1 MSQETSHSPAPPIAA
16 PSPLQIGKAFIKQ
29 YYQVLS
35 TNPLQIQKFYKPDSV
50 ISHAL
55 LPSVP
60 ATPQTFSE
68 MSKSVAGAVSEG
80 EESPG
85 GGGGGGASLIFQ
97 WCKAVDENHKVCFD
111 FGRGAIDAQETVNGG
126 ILLVVTGHMGL
137 PQQDASNDDGM
148 KRFVHTFFLN
158 NSAPAGKKRQFYV
171 HNDVLRFLDEGVVAS
186 SLVSEEEGDK
196 ASESHST
203 EHVVVQDQDS
213 TKVEGNG
220 VDEVVAK
227 QQIKDKETAAAAMDT
242 PQTTTDKAEDVVEE
256 DVTGKESLKAST
268 TAAEIADNVGGSE
281 IKREVEK
288 QTEIVEKD
296 NVMMEEE
303 TIDESEKKKDS
314 YKSTMSEDSSEKIFK
329 SDDKKDKIAGTSQDK
344 KTRKNKSRGRS
355 RKSRSSSPTDGSK
368 STKGK
373 KAGVSGSWASLV
385 AGGSGPSAVAAAAA
399 NVASGL
405 TKEDKDI
412 RLGKDGKEQ
421 KIDSGKKS
429 SAGVSEKQKKTEEVV
444 VTEHQPPVS
453 SKKAAAAQR
462 TPEATILIKNV
473 SDKVKESEIRAIFEP
488 YASKLQKKILSIT
501 LLSNRGFCFVDF
513 DSKDVV
519 DEVMKIVEME
529 KDAKAESKQLGKDE
543 VSSKFMAD
551 GREFDIG
558 RKVPGEKV
566 GSGGRGRGFR
576 RSSSPNRGGGYNK
589 SSRGVGRKNS
599 PRGANRSAPKK

>member
-85 GGGGGGASLIFQ
+85 GGASMIFQ
-97 WCKAVDENHKVCFD
+97 WCRAVDENHKVCFD

-171 HNDVLRFLDEGVVAS
+171 HNDVLRFLDEGVVAT

-203 EHVVVQDQDS
+203 EHVVLKDQGS
-213 TKVEGNG
+213 TKMEANG

-227 QQIKDKETAAAAMDT
+227 QQMKDKETAAADMDT
-242 PQTTTDKAEDVVEE
+242 PQTTTDKAEDVAEE

-268 TAAEIADNVGGSE
+268 AGVAEIADNVGHGE

-288 QTEIVEKD
+288 QTEIAEKD
-296 NVMMEEE
+296 NVMTEEE
-303 TIDESEKKKDS
+303 RIDESEKKKDS

-329 SDDKKDKIAGTSQDK
+329 SDDKKDKTAGTSQDK
-344 KTRKNKSRGRS
+344 KARKNKSRGRS

-412 RLGKDGKEQ
+412 VRLGKDAQEQ
-421 KIDSGKKS
+421 KIESGKKS

-444 VTEHQPPVS
+444 VTEQQTPIS

-462 TPEATILIKNV
+462 TPEATILIKNI
-473 SDKVKESEIRAIFEP
+473 SDKVKESEIRALFEP

-529 KDAKAESKQLGKDE
+529 KDAKAESKRLGKDE
-543 VSSKFMAD
+543 ASSKFIAD
-551 GREFDIG
+551 GRELDIG
-558 RKVPGEKV
+558 RKMPGEKV

-599 PRGANRSAPKK
+599 PRGANRPAPKK

>member
-85 GGGGGGASLIFQ
+85 GGASMIFQ
-97 WCKAVDENHKVCFD
+97 WCRAVDENHKVCFD

-171 HNDVLRFLDEGVVAS
+171 HNDVLRFLDEGVVAT

-203 EHVVVQDQDS
+203 EHVVVKDQDS
-213 TKVEGNG
+213 TKMEANG

-227 QQIKDKETAAAAMDT
+227 QQMKDKETAAADMDT
-242 PQTTTDKAEDVVEE
+242 PQTTTDKAEDVAEE

-268 TAAEIADNVGGSE
+268 AGVAEIADNVGHGE

-288 QTEIVEKD
+288 QTEIAEKD
-296 NVMMEEE
+296 NVMTEEE
-303 TIDESEKKKDS
+303 RIDESEKKKDS

-329 SDDKKDKIAGTSQDK
+329 SDDKKDKTAGTSQDK

-412 RLGKDGKEQ
+412 VRLGKDAQEQ
-421 KIDSGKKS
+421 KIESGKKS

-444 VTEHQPPVS
+444 VTEQQTPIS

-462 TPEATILIKNV
+462 TPEATILIKNI
-473 SDKVKESEIRAIFEP
+473 SDKVKESEIRALFEP

-529 KDAKAESKQLGKDE
+529 KDAKAESKRLGKDE
-543 VSSKFMAD
+543 ASSKFIAD
-551 GREFDIG
+551 GRELDIG
-558 RKVPGEKV
+558 RKMPGEKV

-599 PRGANRSAPKK
+599 PRGANRPAPKK